1 MVLEEMINSS
11 TVWGYRDSYHEKFV
25 KIYPTFVGKF
35 GYLLFAEK
43 DEFLPYFYNEN
54 NDLIFKKVTGDF
66 N

>member
-1 MVLEEMINSS
+1 M
-11 TVWGYRDSYHEKFV
+11 WGYRDSYHEKSV
-25 KIYPTFVGKF
+25 KIYPTLVGLFGYLLCVGKF

>member
-1 MVLEEMINSS
+1 M
-11 TVWGYRDSYHEKFV
+11 WGYRDSYHEKSV
-25 KIYPTFVGKF
+25 KIYPTFVGLFGYLLCVGKF

-54 NDLIFKKVTGDF
+54 NDLIFKKVTGISI